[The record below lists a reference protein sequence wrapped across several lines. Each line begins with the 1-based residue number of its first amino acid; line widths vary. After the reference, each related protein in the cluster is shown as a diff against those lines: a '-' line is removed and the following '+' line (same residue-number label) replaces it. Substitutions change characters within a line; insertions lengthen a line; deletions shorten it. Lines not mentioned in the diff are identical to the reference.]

1 MKNVV
6 ENNRKQVI
14 SKPSGSQLARMP
26 KSAAALFVAASV
38 GRLSKLYPHWL
49 LLNIETPHGIPSSRL
64 IVLWQLQA
72 HRSFTMGQIANAIDL
87 TPRGVTRIVDG
98 LESDGFVKRT
108 YSKQDKRVRTV
119 EISPK
124 GIEFLR
130 SVTPDIQEKFSN
142 LFDVLSKDDA
152 IEFVRILE
160 KLTDRLKADIDK

>member
-1 MKNVV
+1 MKNVE
-6 ENNRKQVI
+6 ENDRQQVI
-14 SKPSGSQLARMP
+14 PKPSGSQLAKMP
-26 KSAAALFVAASV
+26 KNTAALFVAASV

-72 HRSFTMGQIANAIDL
+72 YRILTMGQIANAIDL

-119 EISPK
+119 EITPK
-124 GIEFLR
+124 GNEFLR

-142 LFDVLSKDDA
+142 LFDVLSKKES

-160 KLTDRLKADIDK
+160 KLTDHMKAEIDK